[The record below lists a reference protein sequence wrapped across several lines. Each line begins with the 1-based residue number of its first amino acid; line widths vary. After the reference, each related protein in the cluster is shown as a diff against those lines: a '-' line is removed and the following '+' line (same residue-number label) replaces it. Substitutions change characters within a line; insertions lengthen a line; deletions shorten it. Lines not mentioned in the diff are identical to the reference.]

1 MPRFRRSERPQRR
14 LLSAAVLWPVLLLF
28 GLAIAYTL
36 YLDHVIRVK
45 FEGKRW
51 ALPAYVYAQPLEL
64 YMGVRLSA
72 GQFERELR
80 MLDYQPVVGAERS
93 GSYERHGD
101 DVRVTTRPFQ
111 FWDSREEP
119 MTVDV
124 HFSGD
129 TVATLAAAD
138 GTALPLLRMEPVLI
152 GRIYP
157 AHHEDR
163 ILVKLSE
170 VPPLLR
176 QGLLAVEDRH
186 FYSHWGL
193 DPRAIARAINNLS
206 DDLGYRVA
214 RGCC

>member
-1 MPRFRRSERPQRR
+1 MPIRRSPRFNRSQHR

-28 GLAIAYTL
+28 GVGIAYTL

-64 YMGVRLSA
+64 YVGARLSA

-80 MLDYQPVVGAERS
+80 MLDYQPVIGTERS

-111 FWDSREEP
+111 FWDGREKS
-119 MTVDV
+119 MTADA

-129 TVATLAAAD
+129 TIATLTAAD
-138 GTALPLLRMEPVLI
+138 GTALPLLRMEPVVM

-163 ILVKLSE
+163 ILVTQSAFLSSLPE
-170 VPPLLR
+170 
-176 QGLLAVEDRH
+176 
-186 FYSHWGL
+186 
-193 DPRAIARAINNLS
+193 
-206 DDLGYRVA
+206 
-214 RGCC
+214 